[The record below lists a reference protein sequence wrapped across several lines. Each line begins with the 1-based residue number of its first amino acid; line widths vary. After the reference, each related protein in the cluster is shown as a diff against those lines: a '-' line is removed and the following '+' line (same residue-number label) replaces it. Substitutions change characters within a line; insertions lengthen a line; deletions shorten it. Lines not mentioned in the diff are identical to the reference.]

1 MSETKVNFFNKL
13 KSTVINKSNSV
24 PDITGHIIGNFSVER
39 KMDIPSG
46 EADIYLC
53 SNINLNSD
61 DKFILKYYRRENA
74 VKQEVIDK
82 LRSVDSPYVAPISD
96 YGEYNGHQY
105 TIRPYYKMPALSDV
119 LTAGTRFSEEELRV
133 FIIPSVIEGLRAI
146 HDADILHRDLKP
158 GNLIPDDNGEHIV
171 LIDFGISSHAD
182 GKTFVMTQPGMTP
195 FYAAPEAIQGI
206 FHRETDY
213 YALGITIFELFTGYT
228 PFQNPGMSGEESAK
242 LAAISKIEFPD
253 DFPENLRKLVL
264 GLTYKDIS
272 HRNEMDNPNRRWGY
286 DEVKRWLNGENVP
299 IPGET
304 TGTGL
309 TESTTAPTFQPYR
322 FNGKTYT
329 EEKELLLSM
338 LKQPEE
344 ALKDLGRGILSHH
357 YYIIDEEKGKL
368 CSSAEE
374 RISKN
379 NTDNRRHLY
388 ALIYSL
394 RPDITEIMFNGR
406 MLNGL
411 EEVGKAIIDAVIEE
425 AATTGNLQN
434 KKSDIID
441 PVKQF
446 ALSGIPEDYSSM
458 VLKSTELAKIFE
470 NVRKIW
476 SEEQNINSDTEL
488 ALILGYSIC
497 NDRRLPVNGKV
508 YDSPEAFRLEM
519 KHLAGKN
526 RQAYMDFTQNAKEDL
541 QFFEEKH
548 PDTESRTIIAEALA
562 DSKWAIFGDNEYI
575 FKSGLD
581 FENFI
586 DKLVREEK
594 PYELQSLFNRYKTP
608 LKDVSKKVWNT
619 DSGTKLEKIV
629 SGFILIGEYLFTGK
643 KACLDFLNGVLER
656 GQKEPAY
663 LLGFIKVHKESLD
676 NVAKSFPEIKEAV
689 SELYASGENVI
700 ALNEHLFHGIQEFKA
715 FIDTVLFH
723 GRKDPGY
730 IVEFMRRHNKA
741 LQSLENKNG
750 INSIIDP
757 LNKAFAELISFDNKV
772 FSSIE
777 DFNAYIEN
785 IIQQGKNNPRFLVN
799 FTKKLRQEITEL
811 RNSDSRC
818 QEALNKLMYV
828 RNHVFSFDEYV
839 FPTLTEFRTFIENIL
854 QKGQQDPAY
863 LKRFIKVHEKALA
876 ILNGVAS
883 ISTIVKQVMDAG
895 NEVIELD
902 EYTFHD
908 ADDFKKFV
916 NGIQG
921 ENNEGTLQMANFAK
935 EHHDTLTQ
943 IECCSSVATQ
953 VKTLLKTENSKEN
966 EKAIS
971 VNGVKY
977 TPITIKKGYII
988 KFGNYPQDN
997 NGSKTPIEWLV
1008 LDVNGNEAFLIS
1020 RHTLDCKQYH
1030 EGEQITWEDC
1040 SLRKWLNSDFLKSA
1054 FSEDEASS
1062 ILVSTVKNDNNSVY
1076 STRGGNDTKDHV
1088 FCLSIAEAEQYFS
1101 SDEDRECKPTAYARK
1116 QGVYVDNGC
1125 CYWWLRSPGNAQ
1137 ESATVVCADGSLR
1150 LGGNSINYVTGAVR
1164 PALKIICDEKQ
1175 EWWQREELER
1185 KQREELERKQ
1195 REELERLQ
1203 REEQERKQR
1212 EEQERKQRE
1221 EQERLRAQAHA
1232 KFSAIIRNGIQKGMI
1247 IPFGSYTQDNDC
1259 FKTPIEWIVLD
1270 VKKTPLLNRVFA
1282 KNKLEVLLLSRYALD
1297 CIQYNSNQTNLTW
1310 EDCDL
1315 RKWLNSDFLKSAF
1328 STEEAERIL
1337 ISEIENDDNPKFRT
1351 RGGENTKDRIFC
1363 LSIAEVKKY
1372 FSNDEDRTCKTTAYA
1387 REQGAYVNNGYC
1399 YWRLRS
1405 PGNCQSHASYVY
1417 SDGVLNLNGGKV
1429 DRVHI
1434 AVRPALRVICNL

>member
-1 MSETKVNFFNKL
+1 MTETKINFFNKL
-13 KSTVINKSNSV
+13 KSTVVNKFSAV
-24 PDITGHIIGNFSVER
+24 PDITGQTLEDFHVDRRME
-39 KMDIPSG
+39 IPSG

-53 SNINLNSD
+53 TGTGTYAGR
-61 DKFILKYYRRENA
+61 KFILKYYRRENA
-74 VKQEVIDK
+74 VKPEVIAK
-82 LRSVDSPYVAPISD
+82 LQSISSPYVAPISGF
-96 YGEYNGHQY
+96 GEYLGYQY
-105 TIRPYYKMPALSDV
+105 TVRPYYEMPALSDV
-119 LTAGTRFSEEELRV
+119 LTAGTRFSEDELRT
-133 FIIPSVIEGLRAI
+133 FIIPSVIEGLKAVHGI
-146 HDADILHRDLKP
+146 DILHRDLKP

-272 HRNEMDNPNRRWGY
+272 HRNERDNPNRRWGY

-304 TGTGL
+304 KGTGV

-338 LKQPEE
+338 LQQPEE

-368 CSSAEE
+368 CSSAEGK
-374 RISKN
+374 ISKN
-379 NTDNRRHLY
+379 NPDNHRHLH

-394 RPDITEIMFNGR
+394 RPDIREIMFNGR
-406 MLNGL
+406 MLNSL
-411 EEVGKAIIDAVIEE
+411 EEVGKAVIDVVIEE
-425 AATTGNLQN
+425 AVKTGNLQN
-434 KKSDIID
+434 KKSDIIA
-441 PVKQF
+441 PVKKF

-476 SEEQNINSDTEL
+476 SEEPNINSDTEL

-526 RQAYMDFTQNAKEDL
+526 RQAYMDFTQKNKADL
-541 QFFEEKH
+541 DFLEEKL
-548 PDTESRTIIAEALA
+548 PDTASRKTIAEALA
-562 DSKWAIFGDNEYI
+562 DSKCAIFGDNEYF
-575 FKSGLD
+575 FKNGQD

-619 DSGTKLEKIV
+619 DSRTKLEKNV
-629 SGFILIGEYLFTGK
+629 SGFIRIGEYLFTGK

-689 SELYASGENVI
+689 SKLYVSGENVI
-700 ALNEHLFHGIQEFKA
+700 ALNEHLFPGIPEFKT
-715 FIDTVLFH
+715 FIDTVLSH
-723 GRKDPGY
+723 GHRDPEY
-730 IVEFMRRHNKA
+730 LIDFMRQHNKA
-741 LQSLENKNG
+741 LRDLEIRAG
-750 INSIIDP
+750 INSITEP
-757 LNKAFAELISFDNKV
+757 LNKAFAELISFDNRV
-772 FSSIE
+772 FSNID
-777 DFNAYIEN
+777 DFNAYIDM
-785 IIQQGKNNPRFLVN
+785 IIQQGKNNPRFLVR
-799 FTKKLRQEITEL
+799 FTENLHKEITEL
-811 RNSDSRC
+811 RNSDCRC
-818 QEALNKLMYV
+818 QEALNKLLYI

-839 FPTLTEFRTFIENIL
+839 FPTLTEFRTFMENIL

-863 LKRFIKVHEKALA
+863 LKRFIKVHEKALTA
-876 ILNGVAS
+876 LNGVAS
-883 ISTIVKQVMDAG
+883 ISTIVKPVLDAG

-908 ADDFKKFV
+908 ADDFKRFV

-921 ENNEGTLQMANFAK
+921 ENNDGTLQMANFAK

-977 TPITIKKGYII
+977 TPITIKKGDII

-997 NGSKTPIEWLV
+997 NGSKSPIEWLV
-1008 LDVNGNEAFLIS
+1008 LDVKEKEALLIS
-1020 RHTLDCKQYH
+1020 RHGLDCKQYH
-1030 EGEQITWEDC
+1030 HIDNNITWEDC
-1040 SLRKWLNSDFLKSA
+1040 NLRKWLNSDFLKSA
-1054 FSEDEASS
+1054 FSEEEANRIKESE
-1062 ILVSTVKNDNNSVY
+1062 LKNENNPKY
-1076 STRGGNDTKDHV
+1076 DTHGGNDTKDRI

-1101 SDEDRECKPTAYARK
+1101 NNENRQCRPTAYVRK
-1116 QGVYVDNGC
+1116 QGAYVSNDC
-1125 CYWWLRSPGNAQ
+1125 CFWWLRSPGYCQNLA
-1137 ESATVVCADGSLR
+1137 AIVITDG
-1150 LGGNSINYVTGAVR
+1150 A
-1164 PALKIICDEKQ
+1164 
-1175 EWWQREELER
+1175 
-1185 KQREELERKQ
+1185 
-1195 REELERLQ
+1195 
-1203 REEQERKQR
+1203 
-1212 EEQERKQRE
+1212 
-1221 EQERLRAQAHA
+1221 
-1232 KFSAIIRNGIQKGMI
+1232 
-1247 IPFGSYTQDNDC
+1247 
-1259 FKTPIEWIVLD
+1259 
-1270 VKKTPLLNRVFA
+1270 
-1282 KNKLEVLLLSRYALD
+1282 
-1297 CIQYNSNQTNLTW
+1297 
-1310 EDCDL
+1310 
-1315 RKWLNSDFLKSAF
+1315 
-1328 STEEAERIL
+1328 
-1337 ISEIENDDNPKFRT
+1337 
-1351 RGGENTKDRIFC
+1351 
-1363 LSIAEVKKY
+1363 
-1372 FSNDEDRTCKTTAYA
+1372 
-1387 REQGAYVNNGYC
+1387 
-1399 YWRLRS
+1399 
-1405 PGNCQSHASYVY
+1405 
-1417 SDGVLNLNGGKV
+1417 LNLDGPYVG
-1429 DRVHI
+1429 DTYY
-1434 AVRPALRVICNL
+1434 AVRPALRIIF